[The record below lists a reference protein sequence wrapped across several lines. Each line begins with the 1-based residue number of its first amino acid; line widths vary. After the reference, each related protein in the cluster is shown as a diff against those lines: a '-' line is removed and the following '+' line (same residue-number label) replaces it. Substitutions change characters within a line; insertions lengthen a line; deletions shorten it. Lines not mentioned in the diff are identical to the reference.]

1 MIKRAEVFFLPDLT
15 TQSELGR
22 RETQLQMFRLHLQYC
37 ENMMKTDGVVTNNV
51 VPVAILFCCTF
62 SFDIFKYI
70 FVNPHPTVHKKA
82 TICLSIIFC
91 TQGIF
96 QYCGA
101 LLGRLLVVLGSRR
114 HNTRKK
120 VRY

>member
-37 ENMMKTDGVVTNNV
+37 ENMMKTDGVVTNNI

-70 FVNPHPTVHKKA
+70 LCSLLWARSFVIANGDAPYFPR
-82 TICLSIIFC
+82 
-91 TQGIF
+91 
-96 QYCGA
+96 A
-101 LLGRLLVVLGSRR
+101 L
-114 HNTRKK
+114 
-120 VRY
+120 